1 LQYRTHRL
9 DLGSYL
15 NVKTP
20 TFIFDMDGTMVDS
33 MPFHQESW
41 LLFAK
46 RYAIEID
53 MPDLMARTTGRTGS
67 ECMEILFGQRLS
79 ASENLRLLQ
88 EKESL
93 YRDMFA
99 PQFRQVEG
107 FKEFAAKA
115 LATGIRMGV
124 GTAGDQH
131 NIAFV
136 MRHLSMATPPEV
148 IVGGDEGLPGKPEP
162 AIFLEVAKRLGV
174 EASNC
179 IVFEDAPFGIEAA
192 RRGGMKAVAICTS
205 HTQEDLGGPH
215 VLAAV
220 PNFLALLESGF
231 IEGLLRGD

>member
-1 LQYRTHRL
+1 
-9 DLGSYL
+9 
-15 NVKTP
+15 
-20 TFIFDMDGTMVDS
+20 MDGTMIDS

-46 RYAIEID
+46 RYNIDID
-53 MPDLMARTTGRTGS
+53 MPDLMAKTTGRTGS
-67 ECMEILFGQRLS
+67 ECMEILFNKPLT
-79 ASENLRLLQ
+79 AAENLRLLQ

-93 YRDMFA
+93 YREMFA
-99 PQFRQVEG
+99 PRFREVAG

-115 LATGIRMGV
+115 LSKGIRIGV

-131 NIAFV
+131 NITFA
-136 MRHLSMATPPEV
+136 MQQLKMATQPEA

-174 EASNC
+174 APSSC

-205 HTQEDLGGPH
+205 NSPSELSGPH
-215 VLAAV
+215 VLTAV
-220 PNFLALLESGF
+220 PNFIALLQSNF
-231 IEGLLRGD
+231 IENLLRPD

>member
-1 LQYRTHRL
+1 LT
-9 DLGSYL
+9 
-15 NVKTP
+15 KP
-20 TFIFDMDGTMVDS
+20 AFIFDMDGTMIDS

-46 RYAIEID
+46 RYNIEID
-53 MPDLMARTTGRTGS
+53 MPVLMAKTTGRTGS
-67 ECMEILFGQRLS
+67 ECMEILFNKPLS

-93 YRDMFA
+93 YREMFT
-99 PQFRQVEG
+99 PHFKEVSG
-107 FKEFAAKA
+107 FKQFAAKA
-115 LATGIRMGV
+115 LSKGIRIGA

-131 NIAFV
+131 NIAFA
-136 MRHLSMATPPEV
+136 MHHLKMLNPPEV

-162 AIFLEVAKRLGV
+162 AIFLEVARRLRV
-174 EASNC
+174 APSNC

-205 HTQEDLGGPH
+205 NSPLELSGPH

-220 PNFLALLESGF
+220 PSFIELLESNF
-231 IEGLLRGD
+231 IENLL